1 MQPADFLI
9 KYEGF
14 APRAIWDVNAWRI
27 GYGSDTHTDA
37 LGNVRKVQ
45 QGDTTTPADA
55 RRDLDRR
62 INKEFIPKIINKIGA
77 DTWEA
82 MPNNTRT
89 ALVSIAYNYGNVPK
103 QAIIDAARSRDLS
116 RLAKVWTE
124 STYNDNKKLPENVR
138 NALRKRRA
146 KEAELIAIDATT
158 TDGGI
163 SNTTKIAA
171 LALIAGGI
179 ALLTA

>member
-14 APRAIWDVNAWRI
+14 VPRAMWDVNAWRI

-37 LGNVRKVQ
+37 LGNVRAVQ

-62 INKEFIPKIINKIGA
+62 ISKEFIPKIINKIGA
-77 DTWEA
+77 DTWAA
-82 MPNNTRT
+82 MPTNTRT

-103 QAIIDAARSRDLS
+103 KAIIDAARARDLS

-124 STYNDNKKLPENVR
+124 STYNDNAKLPENVR

-146 KEAELIAIDATT
+146 KEAELIQADAATT
-158 TDGGI
+158 GGGI